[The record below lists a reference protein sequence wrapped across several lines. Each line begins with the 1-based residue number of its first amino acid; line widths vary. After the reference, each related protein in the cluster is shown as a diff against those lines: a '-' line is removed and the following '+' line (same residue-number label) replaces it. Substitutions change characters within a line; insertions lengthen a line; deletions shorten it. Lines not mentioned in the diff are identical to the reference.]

1 MKYYFTYQMPVG
13 KTVIA
18 QHGGRITHI
27 KLAKGFDKTGFLK
40 EETPLIKKASEQLK
54 GYFAGGLKK
63 FDLPLAPCG
72 TPFQQDVWAALRTL
86 PYCQPRTYAD
96 IARAVKKPRA
106 ARAVGGAN
114 NKNPI
119 FIVIPCHRVIGAD
132 GSLTGFACGLG
143 VKKKLLALEASAIA
157 AGR

>member
-13 KTVIA
+13 RTVLA
-18 QHGGRITHI
+18 QHDGRITHI

-40 EETPLIKKASEQLK
+40 QETPLIKKAAKQLND
-54 GYFAGGLKK
+54 YFAGRLKK
-63 FDLPLAPCG
+63 FDLPLAPRG
-72 TPFQQDVWAALRTL
+72 TPFQRAVWAALHAIPYGRT
-86 PYCQPRTYAD
+86 RTYAD
-96 IARAVKKPRA
+96 IARAVKNPKA

-132 GSLTGFACGLG
+132 GSLAGFACGLG
-143 VKKKLLALEASAIA
+143 VKKKLLALEASAKTA
-157 AGR
+157 AR